1 MTELDRYRADIDRA
15 DMELIDLLARRF
27 MYSRRIGE
35 IKKRKGI
42 PVVQSDRF
50 GEILTSRK
58 RYAIDAGLS
67 EKFTEDFLKLIHSES
82 VRIQKE
88 TGGED

>member
-27 MYSRRIGE
+27 MYARRIGE
-35 IKKRKGI
+35 IKKRMGI

-50 GEILTSRK
+50 GEILSSRK

-67 EKFTEDFLKLIHSES
+67 EKFTEDFLELIHSES

-88 TGGED
+88 TSGTD

>member
-1 MTELDRYRADIDRA
+1 MYREDIDRA

-35 IKKRKGI
+35 IKKRMGI

-50 GEILTSRK
+50 DEILTSRK